1 MHNRLFYLA
10 RYMSDLNEFQTRIG
24 LRWHDESILREA
36 LTHSS
41 YVNEHPEM
49 LSNERL
55 EFLGDATLGLVLARR
70 LFEDYPDLDEGE
82 LTRRRSLLV
91 RGKTLAALAREL
103 GLGEALFLGKGEEMS
118 GGREKATN
126 LAGAMEA
133 VVAAALLDRGWEEA
147 ERFVLRI
154 LDKDIEKLHQ
164 ELDIDY
170 KSRFQ
175 AEAQAR
181 YHATPSYRIVDAA
194 GPDHNRRF
202 TAEVLVDGEV
212 AGRGSGRSKKL
223 AEADAARAALEKLGI
238 FTD

>member
-1 MHNRLFYLA
+1 LNNIELFQ
-10 RYMSDLNEFQTRIG
+10 EKIG
-24 LRWHDESILREA
+24 LRWKDASFLEEA

-41 YVNEHPEM
+41 YVNEHPETR
-49 LSNERL
+49 SNERM

-70 LFEDYPDLDEGE
+70 LFDDYPDLDEGE
-82 LTRRRSLLV
+82 LTRRRSLPV
-91 RGKTLAALAREL
+91 RGSTLATLAKDL
-103 GLGEALFLGKGEEMS
+103 GVGEALLLGKGEEKS
-118 GGREKATN
+118 GGRQKATN

-133 VVAAALLDRGWEEA
+133 VVAAVLLDRSWEET
-147 ERFVLRI
+147 ERFVLGI
-154 LDKDIEKLHQ
+154 LEKDLEKLHR

-175 AEAQAR
+175 LEAQAR
-181 YHATPSYRIVDAA
+181 YHVTPAYRIIDTA

-212 AGRGSGRSKKL
+212 AGQGCGRSKKL
-223 AEADAARAALEKLGI
+223 AEASAAQAALEKLGI